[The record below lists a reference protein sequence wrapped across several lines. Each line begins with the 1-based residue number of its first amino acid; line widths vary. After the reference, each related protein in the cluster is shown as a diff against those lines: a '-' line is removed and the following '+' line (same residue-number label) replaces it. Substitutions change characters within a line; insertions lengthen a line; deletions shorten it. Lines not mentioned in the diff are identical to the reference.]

1 MRAKVR
7 LFARL
12 ADLAGTRET
21 EVELGEGL
29 SVGEAFRLLCQRFP
43 ELAAHAETL
52 MYAVNA
58 EYVHADH
65 PLRGGDELALIPPVS
80 GGAEPRPEP
89 VEGPFEVTAERLDP
103 QRLAEHVR
111 RDDSGAVAVFSG
123 VVRDNSRG
131 RRVLYL
137 EYDAYPEMATRVMR
151 ELAAEAAARW
161 PLTGVAMQHRT
172 GRLEIGE
179 ASLVIA
185 VSSAHRKEAFEACHH
200 LVDRFKEV
208 VPIWKKEVWE
218 GGEVWIEGPDA
229 RTPNTGSSGGGRLA
243 GPPPGGE
250 PVGEGPS

>member
-1 MRAKVR
+1 MKAKVR

-29 SVGEAFRLLCQRFP
+29 SVGEAFDVLCRRFP
-43 ELAAHAETL
+43 EMADLAGSL

-58 EYVHADH
+58 EYVTPDQ
-65 PLRGGDELALIPPVS
+65 PLRDGDELALIPPVS
-80 GGAEPRPEP
+80 GGAPE
-89 VEGPFEVTAERLDP
+89 GLFEVTAEPLDP
-103 QRLAEHVR
+103 QRLADHVL
-111 RDDSGAVAVFSG
+111 RDESGAVALFLG
-123 VVRDNSRG
+123 VVRDNSMG

-151 ELAAEAAARW
+151 QIAEEAMARW
-161 PLTGVAMQHRT
+161 PLTGIAMQHRT

-185 VSSAHRKEAFEACHH
+185 VSSPHRKEAFEACHH

-208 VPIWKKEVWE
+208 VPVWKKEVWE
-218 GGEVWIEGPDA
+218 GGEVWIEG
-229 RTPNTGSSGGGRLA
+229 
-243 GPPPGGE
+243 E
-250 PVGEGPS
+250 PVERP